1 MFGPTSNTRTL
12 LTTGVTI
19 KAQPRAD
26 SDGKFGRI
34 QAINLETGEMLWN
47 FREVVPP
54 VSATLSTAGGLL
66 FFGTLD
72 NRFVALD
79 EVTGNVLWEDDL
91 ADIPASFP
99 ISYGVDGKQYIAV
112 VIGQPS
118 VYHATSL
125 MSYVNEFLGDQ
136 SPLVD
141 LKRSG
146 PALVVYTLN

>member
-1 MFGPTSNTRTL
+1 M
-12 LTTGVTI
+12 
-19 KAQPRAD
+19 
-26 SDGKFGRI
+26 
-34 QAINLETGEMLWN
+34 
-47 FREVVPP
+47 
-54 VSATLSTAGGLL
+54 
-66 FFGTLD
+66 D

-79 EVTGNVLWEDDL
+79 EVNGNVLWEDDL

-136 SPLVD
+136 SPLIDVQ
-141 LKRSG
+141 RSG
-146 PALVVYTLN
+146 PALVVYALD